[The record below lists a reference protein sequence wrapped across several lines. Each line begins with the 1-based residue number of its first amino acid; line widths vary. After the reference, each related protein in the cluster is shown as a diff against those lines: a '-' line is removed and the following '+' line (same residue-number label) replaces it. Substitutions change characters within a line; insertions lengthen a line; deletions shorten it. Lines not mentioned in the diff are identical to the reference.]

1 MSEIKNGGPAF
12 PGKASINRSTGGMMR
27 THLNSPTPVLRGYSR
42 SLVSRDWFPLAVLG
56 ALYLIACGVA
66 PAYELLAGIAR

>member
-1 MSEIKNGGPAF
+1 MMNVL
-12 PGKASINRSTGGMMR
+12 NRR
-27 THLNSPTPVLRGYSR
+27 QPVFHENKR
-42 SLVSRDWFPLAVLG
+42 SLVMRDWLPLAVLG

>member
-1 MSEIKNGGPAF
+1 
-12 PGKASINRSTGGMMR
+12 MR
-27 THLNSPTPVLRGYSR
+27 TPLNSLSPVLRGYSR

-66 PAYELLAGIAR
+66 PAFELLSGVAQ

>member
-1 MSEIKNGGPAF
+1 
-12 PGKASINRSTGGMMR
+12 MR
-27 THLNSPTPVLRGYSR
+27 PPITRLP
-42 SLVSRDWFPLAVLG
+42 DWFPLAVLG